1 MTAQIGESIL
11 YNGEEYSMASEP
23 LNQYLQT
30 RNDIE
35 LVSNSSACWR
45 GYYGDWEILDD
56 KLYLIGLKAY
66 IKGYREVGIN
76 YFFPQKQTVFANWFS
91 GEIRIPKGEML
102 DYVHL
107 GYASL
112 YEKDLFL
119 VFKNGKLISKY
130 EIDNFDEYQERMI
143 KKEKEKRE
151 RYIKEVKKKRN
162 EKYFTIAAI
171 FLTVLIFI
179 GLFFGVLYLIELGTV
194 FAYIVSTTILCGI
207 ISTLGGVVFYW
218 LNNKKGKDNG
228 DKSVAFVA
236 INLLSLVFIGL
247 CVGIFYLIKL
257 GTIWAYATTS
267 IIVGSLIF
275 LLFVAIK
282 NRIENNKFK

>member
-23 LNQYLQT
+23 LNQYLQA

-45 GYYGDWEILDD
+45 GYNGDWEILDD

-130 EIDNFDEYQERMI
+130 EIDNSDEYQERMI

-207 ISTLGGVVFYW
+207 ISMLGGVVFYW